1 MGQGLLFVMPNHNPN
16 GEAAAAAGKAVLYT
30 QIVDG
35 GACGL
40 EHGWMIIVVG

>member
-1 MGQGLLFVMPNHNPN
+1 MMPNHNPN

-35 GACGL
+35 GGL
-40 EHGWMIIVVG
+40 VDWSMGG